1 MAAGVTSAPRVV
13 VVGGGFAGLYAGAYL
28 GSSELPERGTEVL
41 LVSERN
47 YFTFT
52 PLLAEVAAGALGR
65 EHVTVAYRTLA
76 RRYRFRFLQA
86 KVQGLE
92 PGDRVILTSRGPIR
106 YDYAILALGTEPQYF
121 GNDALRA
128 ASLPFATVEHAL
140 KIRDCTVQRAE
151 LAATVSDRRARAH
164 LLSFVIT
171 GGGPAG
177 VEVASEI
184 WHLLREL
191 LPRYYEGLDA
201 ASVTVIDG
209 SDRLL
214 AGFDARLAQRGLGL
228 LRARGIQ
235 VRLGT
240 RVLNAGDGWIEVH
253 GPDGRETIDAGVLI
267 WTAGTAPAS
276 VLRALDLPRVNGG
289 YITVDQTLRVERTP
303 GLYAIGDISGVPDPR
318 TGRPYPRVAPIAISQ
333 GIRAAANVENELL
346 GRPPEAYAAFHAG
359 KIVSL
364 GDGQALV
371 DILGLP
377 LTGRPAWWLYRAA
390 YLLKLVGAKN
400 KIRVASTLAL
410 NRLFGRDLTCD
421 C

>member
-1 MAAGVTSAPRVV
+1 MVV
-13 VVGGGFAGLYAGAYL
+13 LGGGFAGLYAAAYL
-28 GSSELPERGTEVL
+28 GRSDLPERGVDLL
-41 LVSERN
+41 LVSARN

-76 RRYRFRFLQA
+76 RHYRFRFLQA
-86 KVQGLE
+86 EVEGFE
-92 PGDRVILTSRGPIR
+92 PGERLIATSRGPIL
-106 YDYAILALGTEPQYF
+106 YDHAILALGAEPQYF

-128 ASLPFATVEHAL
+128 ASLPFTTVEHAL
-140 KIRDCTVQRAE
+140 KIRDCLVQRAE
-151 LAATVSDRRARAH
+151 RAATVPDPKARAG
-164 LLSFVIT
+164 LLSFVVA

-184 WHLLREL
+184 RHLLRDV
-191 LPRYYEGLDA
+191 LPRYYEGLDVA
-201 ASVTVIDG
+201 TVTLIDSG
-209 SDRLL
+209 DRLL
-214 AGFDARLAQRGLGL
+214 AGFDQRLAERGLGL
-228 LRARGIQ
+228 LRARGTQ
-235 VRLGT
+235 VQLNT
-240 RVLNAGDGWIEVH
+240 RVLDAGDGWIEVE
-253 GPDGRETIDAGVLI
+253 GSSGRETMAGVLI
-267 WTAGTAPAS
+267 WTAGTRPAG
-276 VLRALDLPRVNGG
+276 VLGGLDVPRVKGG
-289 YITVDQTLRVERTP
+289 YIAVDQTLRVEQTP

-333 GIRAAANVENELL
+333 GIRAAANVENELN
-346 GRPPEAYAAFHAG
+346 GRAPEPYAAFHAG

-377 LTGRPAWWLYRAA
+377 ITGRAAWSIYRAA
-390 YLLKLVGAKN
+390 YLLKLVGTKN

-410 NRLFGRDLTCD
+410 NRLFGRDLTCE